1 MRRPAFTRSRPAR
14 PSGTDPRRERAPG
27 YPKGDGSARCG
38 SGAPAGAQIE
48 RGHVDV
54 RWFAISPSHST
65 GQGRRKKRR
74 RSSEPSLERR
84 RAPRRTLVEGLCGH
98 LTRPLRTVAR
108 GVDGLH
114 VLVLSRGRIDRG
126 AHPYVEPNAP
136 SGRKVRRLAGHERP
150 DFARWARPANHDS
163 PPAPIRRTPS
173 AIKFSP
179 QSRMS
184 PASTTPTGA
193 GLSSR

>member
-1 MRRPAFTRSRPAR
+1 MRRPAFTRSWPAR
-14 PSGTDPRRERAPG
+14 PSGTDRRRERAPG

-38 SGAPAGAQIE
+38 GGAPAGAQIE

-54 RWFAISPSHST
+54 RWFAISPLHST
-65 GQGRRKKRR
+65 RRGRRKKRR

-114 VLVLSRGRIDRG
+114 VLLFSQGGGAESNCRPTHNRRLSPGPGHRSNHLAAPFLSADGDCVARLG
-126 AHPYVEPNAP
+126 AANPYVEPNAP
-136 SGRKVRRLAGHERP
+136 SGRKVFRLA
-150 DFARWARPANHDS
+150 
-163 PPAPIRRTPS
+163 
-173 AIKFSP
+173 
-179 QSRMS
+179 
-184 PASTTPTGA
+184 
-193 GLSSR
+193 